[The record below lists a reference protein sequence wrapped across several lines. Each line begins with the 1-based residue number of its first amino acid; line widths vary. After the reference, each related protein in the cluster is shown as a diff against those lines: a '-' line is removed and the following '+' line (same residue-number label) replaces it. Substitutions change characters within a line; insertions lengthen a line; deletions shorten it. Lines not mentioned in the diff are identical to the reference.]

1 MYLFFS
7 SRGTNKLFPC
17 GSICGMAIS
26 AWDTGH
32 WEFQW
37 DRDLE
42 MPLAGLS
49 REKYHISF
57 KQQYIQE
64 SQKSNPASRNLLKF
78 RQIVV

>member
-1 MYLFFS
+1 MV
-7 SRGTNKLFPC
+7 
-17 GSICGMAIS
+17 IS

-32 WEFQW
+32 REFQW
-37 DRDLE
+37 DRGLE

-64 SQKSNPASRNLLKF
+64 PQKSNPASHDLLKF
-78 RQIVV
+78 RQNVV